1 MYPAGELKLLAA
13 RKDLLRRHIALRRV
27 VTILAA
33 QRALRPVRVAD
44 RLWMQWRQLS
54 PLVKLAIGPLAALFG
69 RGLQRKHGLVGRLI
83 RWGPALAG
91 LWRGF
96 TRTRRDHVHSP
107 TAL

>member
-1 MYPAGELKLLAA
+1 MYPTGELNSLAA

-27 VTILAA
+27 VTILSA

-44 RLWMQWRQLS
+44 RLWAEWRRLS
-54 PLVKLAIGPLAALFG
+54 PFLRLAAGPLAALFG
-69 RGLQRKHGLVGRLI
+69 RGLARKRRVIGSLI

-96 TRTRRDHVHSP
+96 KRTRRAYEH
-107 TAL
+107 AR

>member
-1 MYPAGELKLLAA
+1 MYPAGELTRLAA

-33 QRALRPVRVAD
+33 QRVLRPVRLVD
-44 RLWMQWRQLS
+44 RLWAEWRRLS
-54 PLVKLAIGPLAALFG
+54 PLFKLAAGPLAALFG

-96 TRTRRDHVHSP
+96 SRARRHPAETSV
-107 TAL
+107 

>member
-1 MYPAGELKLLAA
+1 MYPAGELTQLAT
-13 RKDLLRRHIALRRV
+13 RKDLLRRRIALRRV
-27 VTILAA
+27 ITIVSA
-33 QRALRPVRVAD
+33 QRALRPVRLAE

-54 PLVKLAIGPLAALFG
+54 PFIKLAAGPLATLFG

-96 TRTRRDHVHSP
+96 TRARREPAPTR
-107 TAL
+107 